1 MGTDCRAAMPKRQI
15 QKKPMTRSQHR
26 RLLELKL
33 KCPKLKVER
42 AEARLAFATA
52 GVDKAKKAHDFR
64 ETDLEL
70 CKLKGDVL
78 TLTVE
83 YWNATKE
90 LLDLLPYEQNGVDVT
105 QDKRKEAE
113 QKLKD
118 VEKKLNAAAKL
129 ADAKK
134 KLVDTKDVLATVE
147 AELAGAKAAEV
158 IIQREV
164 AEDDIR
170 YVLNGR
176 AS

>member
-70 CKLKGDVL
+70 CK
-78 TLTVE
+78 
-83 YWNATKE
+83 
-90 LLDLLPYEQNGVDVT
+90 
-105 QDKRKEAE
+105 RKEAE
-113 QKLKD
+113 QKLADAEKELKD

-170 YVLNGR
+170 YVL
-176 AS
+176 

>member
-26 RLLELKL
+26 RLLELKHG
-33 KCPKLKVER
+33 CPKLKVER

-70 CKLKGDVL
+70 CKLKGDVP

-113 QKLKD
+113 QKLADAEKELKD
-118 VEKKLNAAAKL
+118 VEKKLN
-129 ADAKK
+129 
-134 KLVDTKDVLATVE
+134 DTKDVLATVE

>member
-26 RLLELKL
+26 RLLELKHG
-33 KCPKLKVER
+33 CPKLKVER

-90 LLDLLPYEQNGVDVT
+90 LLDLLPYEQKPSRNSPT
-105 QDKRKEAE
+105 PRRNSKTSRRNSTPRPNSPTPRRNSSIRKAYSQQSRPNSPEP
-113 QKLKD
+113 KLP
-118 VEKKLNAAAKL
+118 
-129 ADAKK
+129 
-134 KLVDTKDVLATVE
+134 
-147 AELAGAKAAEV
+147 
-158 IIQREV
+158 RSSS
-164 AEDDIR
+164 
-170 YVLNGR
+170 NGR
-176 AS
+176 LPKTISDMF

>member
-42 AEARLAFATA
+42 TEARLAFATA

-113 QKLKD
+113 
-118 VEKKLNAAAKL
+118 
-129 ADAKK
+129 K

>member
-113 QKLKD
+113 
-118 VEKKLNAAAKL
+118 KKLNAAAKL

>member
-26 RLLELKL
+26 KLLELKL

-105 QDKRKEAE
+105 QDKRKEA
-113 QKLKD
+113 
-118 VEKKLNAAAKL
+118 
-129 ADAKK
+129 KK

-170 YVLNGR
+170 YVPNGR

>member
-113 QKLKD
+113 
-118 VEKKLNAAAKL
+118 KKLAAAAKL

>member
-113 QKLKD
+113 QKL
-118 VEKKLNAAAKL
+118 

-170 YVLNGR
+170 YVPNGR

>member
-113 QKLKD
+113 QKL
-118 VEKKLNAAAKL
+118 NAAAKL